1 MTADYRIMVEG
12 KYKIGLNEVAIG
24 MTLPWFG
31 IELAK
36 ARLAPTYLEQAV
48 GLATIYD
55 PVEATAAGYLDEAV
69 PADEFLP
76 RVEAVAARLS
86 TLNMEAHRNSK
97 ARTRE
102 LLNKALDEALVRE
115 FPA

>member
-1 MTADYRIMVEG
+1 
-12 KYKIGLNEVAIG
+12 
-24 MTLPWFG
+24 
-31 IELAK
+31 
-36 ARLAPTYLEQAV
+36 
-48 GLATIYD
+48 
-55 PVEATAAGYLDEAV
+55 
-69 PADEFLP
+69 
-76 RVEAVAARLS
+76 VEAVAARLS